1 MKKQLLVVM
10 CLATIVFTKSTV
22 EVCGI
27 EMPSEHA
34 SCYALTESTMQ
45 AKSSFDAGITT
56 KSFKQKLD
64 KSLAGGMPRGNEKG
78 KRKNGRWRWN
88 LWGKVC

>member
-1 MKKQLLVVM
+1 MKKQLLVVI
-10 CLATIVFTKSTV
+10 CLTTIAFPKSRV

-27 EMPSEHA
+27 EMPSENA
-34 SCYALTESTMQ
+34 SCYALTERTMR
-45 AKSSFDAGITT
+45 AIPSFEAGNAT

-64 KSLAGGMPRGNEKG
+64 KSLVGGMPRGNERG